1 MFAKNFRLRCS
12 AVIDQEDTTNR
23 LIRLTALQEHH
34 MLQPLNGQALVT
46 VQDGKVKT
54 SLKDVVISLDGPST
68 IVGHSVVVHF
78 GQDDLKS
85 QVGSLVSILPC
96 QSLPISRNCLLVR
109 FAVCQQVTNVTFK
122 RAHAF

>member
-1 MFAKNFRLRCS
+1 M
-12 AVIDQEDTTNR
+12 
-23 LIRLTALQEHH
+23 
-34 MLQPLNGQALVT
+34 ALVT

-85 QVGSLVSILPC
+85 QVGSLVSISPC
-96 QSLPISRNCLLVR
+96 QSSPISQNCLLVR

-122 RAHAF
+122 RAHAFEDMGTPSLGALSKKSISVQALEYRAQA